1 MVMRAQN
8 NTYLGD
14 VLDFWWIS
22 LLASL
27 LVDIMGPCVDPA
39 C

>member
-1 MVMRAQN
+1 MVMRARN
-8 NTYLGD
+8 NTSLGD
-14 VLDFWWIS
+14 VPDFRWMS